1 MKDLI
6 QQLQQADAYSH
17 EVNGVKVI
25 QTAVS
30 VVFLTGDVV
39 YKICKPVNFGFLD
52 YSTLD
57 KRHTCCVD
65 EVEFNKL
72 ISPEL
77 YLGVVEIRK
86 IGERL
91 VVDGNEGEVV
101 EYAIKMKQCNP
112 DTIMSNQLDR
122 GLITEKHIIELANRI
137 FSFHSKA
144 PTSEDISQYGS
155 IENVTRNTVEN
166 FDQTRER
173 FGNSEEFKFIEEKSM
188 KFIEENKGL
197 FEVRIAENKIKH
209 CHGDLHSG
217 NIFVEEDKIIIFD
230 GIVFNKR
237 FPCSDVIADIATTLT
252 DLDFHEKN
260 DFSKLLINKYKELS
274 GEENIDTLLNFYKC
288 YRAVVKFKINGFM
301 LGDEHVPEEDKIKIK
316 DDAEKYV
323 KLAYNYAKLF

>member
-1 MKDLI
+1 MKNLI
-6 QQLQQADAYSH
+6 QQLQQSEAYSH
-17 EVNGVKVI
+17 EVNHVRVI

-30 VVFLTGDVV
+30 IVFLTGDVV

-52 YSTLD
+52 YSSLD
-57 KRHTCCVD
+57 KREKCCRD
-65 EVEFNKL
+65 EVEFNRL

-77 YLGVVEIRK
+77 YLGVVEIRNNNGK
-86 IGERL
+86 L
-91 VVDGNEGEVV
+91 VVDGDEGEVV

-122 GLITEKHIIELANRI
+122 NLITKEHVIELANRI

-144 PTSEDISQYGS
+144 PTSEEISQYGS
-155 IENVTRNTVEN
+155 IENVTRNTIEN

-173 FGNSEEFKFIEEKSM
+173 FGGSEEFKVIEEKSM
-188 KFIEENKGL
+188 KFIEENKHV

-217 NIFVEEDKIIIFD
+217 NIFVEGDKIIIFD

-252 DLDFHEKN
+252 DLDFHGKHE
-260 DFSKLLINKYKELS
+260 FSELLISKYKELS
-274 GEENIDTLLNFYKC
+274 GEDNIDALLNFYKC
-288 YRAVVKFKINGFM
+288 YRAIVKMKINGFM
-301 LGDEHVPEEDKIKIK
+301 LGDEHVPEEDKVKIK
-316 DDAEKYV
+316 EDAEKYL
-323 KLAYNYAKLF
+323 KLAYDYALLF